1 MLHRLLLCDDLPV
14 FSWDLWR
21 YSKVIAFACSEHEG
35 ERWYDNMQMR
45 CERKAVCG
53 WASLR
58 WRIFLEAT
66 EVTAENWLWW
76 IGFVLAVKPLRL
88 LQERSICP
96 TGTCRVNHSDEK
108 KQNQQSS
115 HFSQEEKFFFSCFQ
129 SFLLCFQLLYWNLK
143 SMKRSHL
150 TVFTTKRMKNDSVK
164 SLLLN
169 LHLETNLAQCF
180 QLQIA
185 AGGICFKDEMISSRN
200 YAKCYEWTALQRS
213 DSDSPNQPAFAL
225 DQRRAALSCSR
236 FTFCI

>member
-1 MLHRLLLCDDLPV
+1 MLHRLLLREDLPV

-66 EVTAENWLWW
+66 EVTVENWLWW
-76 IGFVLAVKPLRL
+76 IGFVLAVKPLCL
-88 LQERSICP
+88 LQEWSICP
-96 TGTCRVNHSDEK
+96 TGTCRINHSDEE
-108 KQNQQSS
+108 KQKQQSS
-115 HFSQEEKFFFSCFQ
+115 HFSQEEKFCVFSF
-129 SFLLCFQLLYWNLK
+129 YTEIWNLK

-164 SLLLN
+164 SFLLN

-200 YAKCYEWTALQRS
+200 YAKCYERTAL
-213 DSDSPNQPAFAL
+213 
-225 DQRRAALSCSR
+225 
-236 FTFCI
+236 